1 MEREITIINSKT
13 QKKSVITTNAE
24 TLGELKSDLREA
36 GIPYEGMTFFEGI
49 SRTELKDD
57 DSQLP
62 KDVVYRG
69 QTTNNLA
76 FMLTQPDKK
85 IRSGA
90 MSRMDCYNFIKSH
103 NLGDA
108 VKAKYGKNYT
118 TCKTDE
124 LIEFINSQNA
134 ETSTPV
140 KPTNQKHSEKSP
152 TTCGSNDA
160 LQRLE
165 TKIDALHD
173 KIDDLSE
180 KLDNMGSYVCDSEES
195 GFNSDDEGG
204 YSDAELRA
212 MFD

>member
-24 TLGELKSDLREA
+24 TLGELKVDLIEA

-62 KDVVYRG
+62 KDVMYRG

-90 MSRMDCYNFIKSH
+90 MSRMDCYNYIKSH

-134 ETSTPV
+134 ETPA
-140 KPTNQKHSEKSP
+140 KPTEKPCSEKSHS
-152 TTCGSNDA
+152 CGSNDI

-165 TKIDALHD
+165 TKIDALS
-173 KIDDLSE
+173 K
-180 KLDNMGSYVCDSEES
+180 KLDNMGSHVCCKYD
-195 GFNSDDEGG
+195 GDNSNDEGG

>member
-62 KDVVYRG
+62 KDVMYRG

-90 MSRMDCYNFIKSH
+90 MSRMDCYNYIKSH

-134 ETSTPV
+134 EVPA
-140 KPTNQKHSEKSP
+140 KKSEKACPEKSHS
-152 TTCGSNDA
+152 CGSNDI

-165 TKIDALHD
+165 ASIASLHD

-180 KLDNMGSYVCDSEES
+180 KLDNMGSCVCNSEES
-195 GFNSDDEGG
+195 GHNSDDEGG

>member
-24 TLGELKSDLREA
+24 TLGELKADLREA

-62 KDVVYRG
+62 KDVMYRG

-90 MSRMDCYNFIKSH
+90 MSRMDCYNYIKSH

-124 LIEFINSQNA
+124 LIEFINSQSDA
-134 ETSTPV
+134 APAKSSAKPV
-140 KPTNQKHSEKSP
+140 SEKSP
-152 TTCGSNDA
+152 ATCGSNDT

-165 TKIDALHD
+165 ASIASLHD

-180 KLDNMGSYVCDSEES
+180 KLDNMSSHVCECGED
-195 GFNSDDEGG
+195 NSNDEGG

>member
-24 TLGELKSDLREA
+24 TLGELKADLREA

-62 KDVVYRG
+62 KDVMYRG

-90 MSRMDCYNFIKSH
+90 MSRMDCYNYIKSH

-124 LIEFINSQNA
+124 LIEFINSQSA
-134 ETSTPV
+134 EAPA
-140 KPTNQKHSEKSP
+140 KPTKKAYSESNHS
-152 TTCGSNDA
+152 TCGSNDA

-165 TKIDALHD
+165 TSIATLHD
-173 KIDDLSE
+173 KIDALSE
-180 KLDNMGSYVCDSEES
+180 KLDNMGSCVCNSEE
-195 GFNSDDEGG
+195 GGYNSDDEGG
-204 YSDAELRA
+204 YSDEELRA

>member
-24 TLGELKSDLREA
+24 TLGELKVDLREA

-62 KDVVYRG
+62 KDVIYRG

-90 MSRMDCYNFIKSH
+90 MSRMDCYNYIKSH

-108 VKAKYGKNYT
+108 VKTKYGKNYT

-124 LIEFINSQNA
+124 LIELINSQNA
-134 ETSTPV
+134 EAPA
-140 KPTNQKHSEKSP
+140 KPTKKAYSESSHS
-152 TTCGSNDA
+152 TCGSNNA

-173 KIDDLSE
+173 KIDALSE
-180 KLDNMGSYVCDSEES
+180 KLDNMGSCVCNSEDDED
-195 GFNSDDEGG
+195 SDDEGG